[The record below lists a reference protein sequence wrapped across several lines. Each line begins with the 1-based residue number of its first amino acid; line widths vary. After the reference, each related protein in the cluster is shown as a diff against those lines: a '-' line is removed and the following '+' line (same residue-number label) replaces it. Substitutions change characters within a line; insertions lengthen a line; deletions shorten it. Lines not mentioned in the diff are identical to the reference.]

1 MPKKNKKKNKGKN
14 GKSSPQQNHNGKKRK
29 RSDQPKKNE
38 ENQRK
43 RPRKRKRRK
52 KSESRA
58 EARRKKFKGMKWNS
72 DKGKMENEDEDV
84 SEENEEDDSFI
95 SIFDEDEE
103 EEKNEN
109 AVSSPQ
115 WKDSRTPWN
124 TSIDRSLPPIL
135 RLHNDIVQFTKF
147 ISPTSNE
154 ASDRVLIETRIR
166 DVTSR
171 LFPGSTLCV
180 FGSSVTNLCLPGSDV
195 DMCVFFSQKTNRS
208 TAFDL
213 LSETLR
219 QLGGIADMEE
229 IKHARV
235 CSLHF
240 SVL

>member
-1 MPKKNKKKNKGKN
+1 MPKKKKKKKGEN
-14 GKSSPQQNHNGKKRK
+14 GKSKRSFPTQKQKKRK
-29 RSDQPKKNE
+29 RQPTTQPKKSEGNG
-38 ENQRK
+38 QRK

-52 KSESRA
+52 KNEARA
-58 EARRKKFKGMKWNS
+58 EARRKKFKGMKWNPE
-72 DKGKMENEDEDV
+72 KGKMENENNKVEEV
-84 SEENEEDDSFI
+84 IEENEEDDSFI
-95 SIFDEDEE
+95 SIFDEE
-103 EEKNEN
+103 EEKKKNEN
-109 AVSSPQ
+109 VVSLPE

-124 TSIDRSLPPIL
+124 TSIDQSLPPIL
-135 RLHNDIVQFTKF
+135 RLHNDIVHFTKF

-219 QLGGIADMEE
+219 QLGGITDMEE

-235 CSLHF
+235 C
-240 SVL
+240 